1 LPVAPLFA
9 CRRGPIDLLGLPPRP
24 GPRRLPALLAAI
36 ALPRQSRMKPLLTS
50 FEQAPP
56 RPRPALQPLAPAAR
70 LIFGMACRTLGRAQG
85 RSLLPEAL
93 SRRGRHS
100 PPGRSR
106 IFASIRDQQLYRKDR
121 MRVGVSSLSRSLF
134 PRQRRRGCQPSLGS
148 LFPNQFFFLLP
159 VSQYLLFETSSTAPG
174 VRSPP
179 PNIGGVVPAGPLKWL
194 PSPPPLTMHRGAPM
208 KCLVLVRTSLIENSQ
223 NKPYG
228 EASST

>member
-1 LPVAPLFA
+1 
-9 CRRGPIDLLGLPPRP
+9 
-24 GPRRLPALLAAI
+24 
-36 ALPRQSRMKPLLTS
+36 MKPLLTS
-50 FEQAPP
+50 FEQAPT

-194 PSPPPLTMHRGAPM
+194 PSPPPLTTGMQIGCARRVGTWFTAY
-208 KCLVLVRTSLIENSQ
+208 CSLDIHVGVDAQRFAVALSRCRRKTYRHQSQ
-223 NKPYG
+223 
-228 EASST
+228 